1 LDFES
6 IQNIKDRETD
16 FLSLFEHAHDAI
28 LIIDKET
35 ELILD
40 ANQSACETYGFTKDE
55 FIGLSLN
62 EISKNGEFR
71 KEFSKCLN
79 ENNNKTKFDAVHY
92 RKDGSEMFVEVYA
105 AFINYRGRNAVL
117 SINRDI
123 TEYKLAQEALEKSE
137 KQFRL
142 IFEQAPIG
150 MAVTSLDLRFQ
161 KVNKTLSSMLGYSEN
176 ELCRMTPLD
185 ITYPDDL
192 ETNTIL
198 NKKLIS
204 GEINEFSLE
213 KRFIHKS
220 GKILNALIHITLLRD
235 KAGRPFNAIGHV
247 IDMTEWRRAE
257 QNLRDTQLRLS
268 TLLNNLPNVVFY
280 ETGGGREF
288 ITENIYGLTGYSAE
302 EITNERSFFNSLIH
316 PEDNPRISSELREW
330 HSEKEPGI
338 LTYEFR
344 LKRKD
349 GTYIWL
355 EDHVFEIKPE
365 HGEKYMSGV
374 MINITERKKIEESI
388 RKKTVEVSLLY
399 EAGRLF
405 NSTLNVNWIYEF
417 FHELAV
423 KILSFE
429 NLVIYS
435 YNPENLTLSC
445 DFLFTG
451 GSKKDRASAEMIT
464 ISPKQSVIH
473 KVIFDGDPVTAN
485 NNEVIFRSNNG
496 ENKSINRQALVA
508 PLKSGNSVTGLVE
521 ISSSCDECYSNDEL
535 KIFNALVQQLS
546 LARTNAI
553 YYSQAKNEIAERKRA
568 EKVIIDSLKEKELL
582 IKEIHHRV
590 KNNLQIISSLL
601 KLQSG
606 YIRDKE
612 AHEMLGESR
621 NRIQSMAIVHQKLYQ
636 SKSLSKIDFHDYI
649 NQLLMHLFQVYTIDN
664 DIISLSIKTR
674 DVSMGIDTAI
684 PCGLIINELVSNS
697 LKYAFPEGRKGSI
710 EIEMRKSGIGMFELT
725 VSDSGIGFP
734 VEIDFRNTTSLGL
747 QLIITLTEQLD
758 GTIELNREKGTRFT
772 IKFKDQEYDQRV

>member
-1 LDFES
+1 LSLLKNIHNKESDF
-6 IQNIKDRETD
+6 Q
-16 FLSLFEHAHDAI
+16 SLFEHAHDAI

-35 ELILD
+35 ETILN
-40 ANQSACETYGFTKDE
+40 ANESACDTYGFTKDE
-55 FIGLSLN
+55 FIGKQMI
-62 EISKNGEFR
+62 EVSKNGEFR
-71 KEFSKCLN
+71 EKYIKSLN
-79 ENNNKTKFDAVHY
+79 EKNVKTKFDTIHF
-92 RKDGSEMFVEVYA
+92 RKDGSEMFVEVYG
-105 AFINYRGRNAVL
+105 AFINYQGRTAIL

-123 TEYKLAQEALEKSE
+123 TEYKLAVEALEKSE

-150 MAVTSLDLRFQ
+150 MAATSLDLKFI
-161 KVNKTLSSMLGYSEN
+161 KVNKTLSSMLGYSED
-176 ELCRMTPLD
+176 ELCQMSSLD
-185 ITYPDDL
+185 ITHPEDIGI
-192 ETNTIL
+192 NTLL
-198 NKKLIS
+198 NKKLTS

-220 GKILNALIHITLLRD
+220 GKTVNVLVHIILLRD
-235 KAGRPFNAIGHV
+235 KNGKPLNVIGHV
-247 IDMTEWRRAE
+247 IDITERKKAE

-302 EITNERSFFNSLIH
+302 EITGTRSFFTTLIH
-316 PEDNPRISSELREW
+316 PEDNSRLSNELKKW
-330 HSEKEPGI
+330 HSKNEPGI

-344 LKRKD
+344 VKRKD
-349 GTYIWL
+349 GTYVWL

-374 MINITERKKIEESI
+374 MINITERKKIEESV
-388 RKKTVEVSLLY
+388 RKRTEEVSLLY
-399 EAGRLF
+399 EACRLF
-405 NSTLNVNWIYEF
+405 NSTLNVNWIYDF
-417 FHELAV
+417 FSELV
-423 KILSFE
+423 LRIIKFE

-435 YNPENLTLSC
+435 FNPENMTLTC
-445 DFLFTG
+445 DFMHAG
-451 GSKKDRASAEMIT
+451 GSKKDNALLGPLSV
-464 ISPKQSVIH
+464 SPKRSIIH
-473 KVIFDGDPVTAN
+473 KVIF
-485 NNEVIFRSNNG
+485 NG
-496 ENKSINRQALVA
+496 EPVLVNEPEIISALYNLENGDGQEQGLIA
-508 PLKSGNSVTGLVE
+508 PLKSENAVTGFVE
-521 ISSSCDECYSNDEL
+521 ISSSEKDCYSEDDL

-553 YYSQAKNEIAERKRA
+553 YYEQAKNEIAERKRA
-568 EKVIIDSLKEKELL
+568 EKVIKDSLKEKELL

-612 AHEMLGESR
+612 AYEMLGESR

-664 DIISLSIKTR
+664 NVISLRIKTQ
-674 DVSMGIDTAI
+674 DVCMGIDTAI

-697 LKYAFPEGRKGSI
+697 LKYAFPNRRKGSI
-710 EIEMRKSGIGMFELT
+710 EIDMKKPDIDRFVLSVRDNG
-725 VSDSGIGFP
+725 VGFP
-734 VEIDFRNTTSLGL
+734 QEIDFKNTTSLGL
-747 QLIITLTEQLD
+747 QLVITLTEQLD
-758 GTIELNREKGTRFT
+758 GTIELDNEKGTGFSITFR
-772 IKFKDQEYDQRV
+772 DQEYDERV